1 MNSIIFLYFDYV
13 KNMSVTEVLNRL
25 ELMETNFHD
34 KITKLNKYYIGQLV
48 KFQEGHNTIVA
59 ECKLLKDE
67 LENVN
72 KKYFN
77 VCEEINDTKMELNT
91 LKDIINKSNINFSTN
106 EKMVEKIETLNLDAD
121 ENKIMFD
128 KNTIKVTVTDILQ
141 EQRVCD
147 DIITVKKEI
156 NELKQNNICD
166 DIVITGIPESN
177 NENLLETVN
186 SLLVQYDI
194 VVKSTDLKSIYR
206 LKNMKC
212 GVNSPILLVLKDEHM
227 KSLIMEKQKING
239 PILLPFIES
248 ASLMNPQKVFFKHR
262 LTTEN
267 LTLLRNVRRFCRE
280 NLYQFVW
287 TTNDGKI
294 LIKKT
299 TEDRPIKISSIKDL
313 ELLKI

>member
-1 MNSIIFLYFDYV
+1 
-13 KNMSVTEVLNRL
+13 MSLTDVLNRL
-25 ELMETNFHD
+25 KLMETNFED
-34 KITKLNKYYIGQLV
+34 RLTKLNKYYIGQLV
-48 KFQEGHNTIVA
+48 KFEEVHNSIVA
-59 ECKLLKDE
+59 ESKHLKNE
-67 LENVN
+67 LENLN
-72 KKYFN
+72 KKYGN
-77 VCEEINDTKMELNT
+77 VCDEINDAKMELNT
-91 LKDIINKSNINFSTN
+91 LKDKINKSNINLSTN
-106 EKMVEKIETLNLDAD
+106 ENITETLNQDAD
-121 ENKIMFD
+121 EIKTMFD
-128 KNTIKVTVTDILQ
+128 KNTIKVTVTDILN

-166 DIVITGIPESN
+166 DIVITGIPETK
-177 NENLLETVN
+177 NENLLEAVN

-212 GVNSPILLVLKDEHM
+212 GVNSPILLILKNEYV

-248 ASLMNPQKVFFKHR
+248 ACLMNPHQKVIFKHR
-262 LTTEN
+262 LTIEN

-280 NLYQFVW
+280 NSYQFVW
-287 TTNDGKI
+287 TTNDAKI

-299 TEDRPIKISSIKDL
+299 SEDRPIKISSLKDL
-313 ELLKI
+313 EILKI